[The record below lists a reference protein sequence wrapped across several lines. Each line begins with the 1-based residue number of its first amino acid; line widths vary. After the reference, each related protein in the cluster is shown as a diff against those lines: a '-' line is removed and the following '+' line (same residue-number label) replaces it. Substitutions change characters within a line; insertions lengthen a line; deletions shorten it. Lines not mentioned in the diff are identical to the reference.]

1 MKILA
6 AEDSPVTRRLMEKTL
21 QSWGHEVV
29 SAQSGSH
36 AWALYQAGAFRLVIS
51 DWQMP
56 DLDGLELCRR
66 IRTKQVREYCYFIL
80 LTARTGKANFL
91 EGMAAGV
98 DDYLTKPFDT
108 DALKVRLHVAERILA
123 LQSDVQTLRG
133 LLPICAWCRKIRDEA
148 QLWRSLEEYI
158 GSHTQAEFTHSICPE
173 CTQKQLQ
180 AMADLT
186 PDSGIAKRE
195 KP

>member
-6 AEDSPVTRRLMEKTL
+6 AEDSPVSLRLLEKTL
-21 QSWGHEVV
+21 QGWGHEVV
-29 SAQSGSH
+29 GALSGST
-36 AWALYQAGAFRLVIS
+36 AWALYQAGEFRLVVS

-56 DLDGLELCRR
+56 EIDGPELCRR
-66 IRTKQVREYCYFIL
+66 IRTKQVREYCYFIM

-108 DALKVRLHVAERILA
+108 DELKVRLQVAERILA

-133 LLPICAWCRKIRDEA
+133 LLPICAWCKKIRDEA
-148 QLWRSLEEYI
+148 ELWRSLEEYV
-158 GSHTQAEFTHSICPE
+158 GSRTQAEFTHSICPE
-173 CTQKQLQ
+173 CSQKQLQ
-180 AMADLT
+180 ALSGLT